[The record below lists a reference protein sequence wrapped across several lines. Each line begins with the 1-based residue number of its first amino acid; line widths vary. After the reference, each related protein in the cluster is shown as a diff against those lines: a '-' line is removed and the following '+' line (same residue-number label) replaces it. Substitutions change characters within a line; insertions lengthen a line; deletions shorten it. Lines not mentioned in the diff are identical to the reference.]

1 MTPTELPRRALLLD
15 DARPGGAALLFSAPE
30 DWIEARTP
38 ADVPAALGRIDRA
51 VSDGSWIAGGF
62 AFELGYLLEP
72 RLRPLYRQPGDPLIA
87 VGVYRAPETVDGRAM
102 AAASSRGPRTALGA
116 PQAGLNFGDYA
127 RAFARVRDYIA
138 AGDIYQVNLTMQ
150 MRASVQGSVLGL
162 YGALRNRQPVA
173 HGALV
178 NLPDC
183 PAILSR
189 SPELFFATDAQGRIE
204 TRPMKGTAPRA
215 SNPAHDA
222 ALKLELQN
230 SIKNRA
236 ENLMIVDLLR
246 NDLSRVCQ
254 PGSVRVPQL
263 YAIESYATVHQM
275 VSQVTGEMLPGTRP
289 SDIFAALF
297 PCGSIT
303 GAPKIR
309 AMEIIHELESGPRG
323 IYCGAIGWLGPDGSA
338 AFNVAIR
345 TLQLAGDEARF
356 GVGGGIVAD
365 STPAGEYEEA
375 LWKARFAI
383 LA

>member
-1 MTPTELPRRALLLD
+1 MILVENGPAGRPALFDGARALIRADQPGEVEDALAALD
-15 DARPGGAALLFSAPE
+15 RARAEGLWCAGFASYELGYALEEKLAADMPPVRDLPLVLFGIYDHPADAAPMLAEATAAATGTGLAPARPGWS
-30 DWIEARTP
+30 EA
-38 ADVPAALGRIDRA
+38 DH
-51 VSDGSWIAGGF
+51 
-62 AFELGYLLEP
+62 
-72 RLRPLYRQPGDPLIA
+72 
-87 VGVYRAPETVDGRAM
+87 
-102 AAASSRGPRTALGA
+102 AAAME
-116 PQAGLNFGDYA
+116 
-127 RAFARVRDYIA
+127 RVLAYIGS
-138 AGDIYQVNLTMQ
+138 GDIYQVNLTMP
-150 MRASVQGSVLGL
+150 MRAEARGSALGL
-162 YGALRNRQPVA
+162 YGALRARQPVA
-173 HGALV
+173 HGAFV
-178 NLPDC
+178 NLPGC

-189 SPELFFATDAQGRIE
+189 SPELFFATDAGGRIE

-222 ALKLELQN
+222 ALRMELQN

-246 NDLSRVCQ
+246 NDISRVCR

-275 VSQVTGEMLPGTRP
+275 VSHVTGELLPATPP
-289 SDIFAALF
+289 SAIFRALF

-309 AMEIIHELESGPRG
+309 AMQVIRELESGPRG

-345 TLQLAGDEARF
+345 TLTLRGGEAQF

-365 STPAGEYEEA
+365 STAAGEYEEA
-375 LWKARFAI
+375 LWKARFAT
-383 LA
+383 LN